1 MTDIAEPATGW
12 TPQAFSDDL
21 EAAERDLLSHLGAG
35 VLATW
40 DRLPRDIQKVIFD
53 AAIETDRTA
62 IAETRAELAGHRV
75 EREQP
80 GIDGRKE
87 DALGA
92 AAIT

>member
-53 AAIETDRTA
+53 AAIETDPQDSHRLKTD
-62 IAETRAELAGHRV
+62 IALFLHEYGNDHKTRSVL
-75 EREQP
+75 
-80 GIDGRKE
+80 
-87 DALGA
+87 
-92 AAIT
+92 